1 MLNPVSAMAVVN
13 FTEWSRRR
21 EEAYRR
27 FVEDIEIGY
36 TDRDIVD
43 FIRLVFSKRRVF
55 TTSSCSGRIT
65 IVDTLYPWLRDEA
78 YILFKKHS
86 SIELSEIESII
97 IYRPIYRYW
106 LIVNGPIIH
115 FNLASLEDVQK
126 LLTLLREAGFKHSG
140 IISIGS
146 SGIVVEAVSGV
157 WTSFLIR
164 DGDHIV
170 VTNLQHIVDIANSI
184 LAEGKNR
191 LERLFKAFKE
201 LEI

>member
-1 MLNPVSAMAVVN
+1 MLTINLA
-13 FTEWSRRR
+13 EWYRKR

-27 FVEDIEIGY
+27 FIEDIEVGY

-43 FIRLVFSKRRVF
+43 FIRLVFTKRRIF

-65 IVDTLYPWLRDEA
+65 VVDALYPWLRDEA

-86 SIELSEIESII
+86 GVELSEIENTISR
-97 IYRPIYRYW
+97 RPLYRYW
-106 LIVNGPIIH
+106 LIVSGPIIH
-115 FNLASLEDVQK
+115 FNIASLEDVQK
-126 LLTLLREAGFKHSG
+126 LLTVLRESGFKHSG
-140 IISIGS
+140 VISTSS

-157 WTSFLIR
+157 WTPFLLR
-164 DGDHIV
+164 DGDRITVNNLSHIV
-170 VTNLQHIVDIANSI
+170 SIANAI

>member
-1 MLNPVSAMAVVN
+1 MLTINLA
-13 FTEWSRRR
+13 EWYRKR

-27 FVEDIEIGY
+27 FIEDIEVGY

-43 FIRLVFSKRRVF
+43 FIRLVFTKRRIF

-65 IVDTLYPWLRDEA
+65 VVDALYPWLRDEA
-78 YILFKKHS
+78 HILFKKHS
-86 SIELSEIESII
+86 GVELSEIENTISR
-97 IYRPIYRYW
+97 RPLYRYW
-106 LIVNGPIIH
+106 LIVSGPIIH
-115 FNLASLEDVQK
+115 FNIASLEDVQK
-126 LLTLLREAGFKHSG
+126 LLTVLRESGFKHSG
-140 IISIGS
+140 VISISS

-157 WTSFLIR
+157 WTPFLLR
-164 DGDHIV
+164 DGDHITV
-170 VTNLQHIVDIANSI
+170 NNLSHIVSIANAI